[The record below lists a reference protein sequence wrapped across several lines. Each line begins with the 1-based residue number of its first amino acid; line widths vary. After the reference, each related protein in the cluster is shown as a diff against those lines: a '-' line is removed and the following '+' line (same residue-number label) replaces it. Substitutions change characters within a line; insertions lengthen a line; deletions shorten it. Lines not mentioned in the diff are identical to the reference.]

1 MKTITILDETYNT
14 LVTFILNNIGMI
26 EIGEYIWKI
35 GDRRDIREA
44 NPDIYWLRISI
55 FGLNKDFK
63 YDTKEKRDKDYKL
76 LLEAIEN
83 DNS

>member
-44 NPDIYWLRISI
+44 
-55 FGLNKDFK
+55 K
-63 YDTKEKRDKDYKL
+63 
-76 LLEAIEN
+76 
-83 DNS
+83 